1 MHLVADVL
9 DEQVIDRDDVNAGRV
24 DGIVLRL
31 RPDQPPVV
39 VAIEISPI
47 TLLER
52 FSRRLA
58 QWYAVRDRRLGRGRG
73 KPFRVPW
80 GEIVLTHK
88 AVCLN
93 TKVESTPI
101 NALEDWLRKHI
112 VEHIPGSS

>member
-1 MHLVADVL
+1 MHLVAGVL
-9 DEQVIDRDDVNAGRV
+9 DEQVLDRDDVNAGRV

-31 RPDQPPVV
+31 RPHQPPLV

-47 TLLER
+47 TLLAR

-58 QWYAVRDRRLGRGRG
+58 EWYAVRDGRLGHGRG

-80 GEIVLTHK
+80 SEIVLTHK

-93 TKVESTPI
+93 VKVESTPI
-101 NALEDWLRKHI
+101 NALEVWLREHI
-112 VEHIPGSS
+112 VEHIPGSR